1 MSVSES
7 PSALASERTEST
19 QDIPESWSTWPSAG
33 QPVNVREW
41 GTPRKSRSLVASTGI
56 VAGAFVASR
65 LLGLIREVILAQQF
79 GTTEQFSAYVSAFR
93 IPDLLFLV
101 VMAGAFGSA
110 FIPVF
115 SGLLGSGEDAAA
127 WRLASTVLNISGV
140 VVIVLAV
147 LAWLTAPTLVR
158 YVVAPDANPTAQRI
172 TIDCM
177 RILLLSPVFLGWGIA
192 AKGILEGQ
200 DRFTMPALAP
210 IVYNGSTILGAVTL
224 GPRIG
229 VFGVAVGVVA
239 GSIGFLLLQI
249 PDLIRSGMRYSPAVD
264 PRTPGLGEV
273 GRLLAP
279 RLIGQAA
286 FQINFIALTNLAW
299 RTGEQSVSALNYAWQ
314 LLMLPHGV
322 LALSVSTV
330 LLPTL
335 SRLWQ
340 AGEKD
345 AFRARLASALQPL
358 IFLSLPTS
366 VVLFAFRTSIVQTL
380 FQTGAFSAESTTL
393 VAAPLALLALGLI
406 SYAVVELLTRAFYAM
421 HDTRTPVAAGVAI
434 IVINIAIGVLL
445 LDRFGYLALAFALS
459 ASTTIEALILTF
471 VLRRRL
477 EFIVP
482 RLGPWLAR
490 VLIATAVTAL
500 ISWVFSPMLSEI
512 TSPGN
517 APRLIQLA
525 LFAIGLAVVGI
536 VYLGCAWILRIPE
549 ICQLV
554 DRALALK
561 SRLSRGRTL
570 VGR

>member
-1 MSVSES
+1 MPTSES
-7 PSALASERTEST
+7 ATTLVAERPEVSAQPT
-19 QDIPESWSTWPSAG
+19 DPWSTWPQAG
-33 QPVNVREW
+33 RPVNQRDW
-41 GTPRKSRSLVASTGI
+41 GTPRRKRSLIASTGI

-115 SGLLGSGEDAAA
+115 SGLLGNGEDTAA
-127 WRLASTVLNISGV
+127 WRLASTVLNISGAV
-140 VVIVLAV
+140 VVVLAA
-147 LAWLTAPTLVR
+147 LAWATAPTLVH
-158 YVVAPDANPTAQRI
+158 YVVAPDAATSAQRI
-172 TIDCM
+172 TTECM
-177 RILLLSPVFLGWGIA
+177 RILLLSPVFLGCGIA

-210 IVYNGSTILGAVTL
+210 IIYNGSTILGAVTL

-229 VFGVAVGVVA
+229 VYGVAFGVVA
-239 GSIGFLLLQI
+239 GSIGFLLLQV
-249 PDLIRSGMRYSPAVD
+249 PDLIRSGMRYSPSID
-264 PRTPGLGEV
+264 PGTTGLSEV

-299 RTGEQSVSALNYAWQ
+299 RTGDQSVSALNYAWQ

-340 AGEKD
+340 TDEKD
-345 AFRARLASALQPL
+345 AFRSRLAGALRPL

-366 VVLFAFRTSIVQTL
+366 IILFAFRTSIVQTM
-380 FQTGAFSAESTTL
+380 FQTGAFSAESTRL
-393 VAAPLALLALGLI
+393 VAAPLALLAVGLV

-421 HDTRTPVAAGVAI
+421 HDTRTPVAAGVGI
-434 IVINIAIGVLL
+434 ILLNVALGVVL

-459 ASTTIEALILTF
+459 ASTTVEALILTF

-477 EFIVP
+477 GYIIP
-482 RLGPWLAR
+482 HLRGWLGG
-490 VLIATAVTAL
+490 VLIATAVTAAVSL
-500 ISWVFSPMLSEI
+500 AFAPLLSEI
-512 TSPGN
+512 TTPGN

-525 LFAIGLAVVGI
+525 SFAIGLGVAGV
-536 VYLGCAWILRIPE
+536 VYLGCAWILRVPE
-549 ICQLV
+549 VLHLLVQISALRPQLN
-554 DRALALK
+554 RFTTAL
-561 SRLSRGRTL
+561 RR
-570 VGR
+570 